1 MSINLASLVRGRKAL
16 GMGKRK
22 IGKLKPIHPSKAND
36 LWYKSQLLAIVKK
49 LRAITEQEIRSA
61 AVENQM
67 PKNAAFDDVPNWIGG
82 AIKLASKKF
91 GNINRQAQQLS
102 TLAATRNLNSVDASF
117 SSGIKTAF
125 GIDVASVLS
134 IDAIREPFTLA
145 IKANVE
151 LITSF
156 APEYHQKILDAVYKN
171 WAGGMGQE
179 SLFDTVMNM
188 GDVAES
194 RAQLIARDQTSKM
207 NGAFTRARQES
218 VGITKYVW
226 QTSGDERVR
235 EEHASLDGETFSW
248 DEPPEVGNPGD
259 DFNCRCVALPVIETE
274 DEESFGFGQAVNMAM
289 TGFGIGQALGDL

>member
-49 LRAITEQEIRSA
+49 LRAITEQEIRSSA
-61 AVENQM
+61 QANNM
-67 PKNAAFDDVPNWIGG
+67 PVNAAFDEIPAWIRQ
-82 AIKLASKKF
+82 AVTSASKKF
-91 GNINRQAQQLS
+91 GSIEGRAKILS
-102 TLAATRNLNSVDASF
+102 TLAAARNLNSVDSEF
-117 SSGIKTAF
+117 SKGIKTAF

-134 IDAIREPFTLA
+134 NEAIREPFNLA

-171 WAGGMGQE
+171 WADGMGQE
-179 SLFDTVMNM
+179 SLFDMVMNM

-207 NGAFTRARQES
+207 NSSFTKARQES

-235 EEHASLDGETFSW
+235 EEHAALDGEIFSW
-248 DEPPEVGNPGD
+248 DSPPDVGNPGD
-259 DFNCRCVALPVIETE
+259 DYQCRCIALPVIETE
-274 DEESFGFGQAVNMAM
+274 DEESFGFSQAASMAM
-289 TGFGIGQALGDL
+289 TGFSIGQALGDL

>member
-22 IGKLKPIHPSKAND
+22 VGKLKPIYPSKAND
-36 LWYKSQLLAIVKK
+36 LWYKSQLLAIVRK
-49 LRAITEQEIRSA
+49 LRAITEQEIRA
-61 AVENQM
+61 AAQANKM
-67 PKNAAFDDVPNWIGG
+67 PMNAAFDEIPLWIRQ
-82 AIKLASKKF
+82 AVISASKKF
-91 GNINRQAQQLS
+91 GVIDGQAKQLS
-102 TLAATRNLNSVDASF
+102 TLAATRNLNSVDAGF
-117 SSGIKTAF
+117 SASIKTAF

-134 IDAIREPFTLA
+134 NDAIREPFSLA

-156 APEYHQKILDAVYKN
+156 APEYHQKIIDAVYKN
-171 WAGGMGQE
+171 WSEGMGQE
-179 SLFDTVMNM
+179 SLFDTVKNM

-207 NGAFTRARQES
+207 NSAFTQARQQS

-235 EEHASLDGETFSW
+235 EEHAALDGETFSW
-248 DEPPEVGNPGD
+248 DSPPDVGNPGD
-259 DFNCRCVALPVIETE
+259 DYQCRCVALPVIETE
-274 DEESFGFGQAVNMAM
+274 DEDSFGFSQAASMAM
-289 TGFGIGQALGDL
+289 TGFSIGQALGDL